1 MAVIFVSRH
10 PGAREWMRRQPMRV
24 DRWVSHLQ
32 ADEVERGDTV
42 IGVLPMHLAA
52 QVCAKGARFLAME
65 LDLPAQCRGQ
75 ELSSEMLDGFECRL
89 QEYVV
94 TRSSG
99 EV

>member
-1 MAVIFVSRH
+1 MRH
-10 PGAREWMRRQPMRV
+10 QPIRV

-32 ADEVERGDTV
+32 ADEVEFGDTV

-52 QVCAKGARFLAME
+52 QVCAKGARFFALEIDM
-65 LDLPAQCRGQ
+65 PAQCRGQ
-75 ELSSEMLDGFECRL
+75 ELSSEMLDGFECTL